1 MATLRS
7 GSGSYLI
14 GSAPPELVWT
24 LVRGDT
30 ASFKVYVTDDTQ
42 TALHVPDWDV
52 EIDIK
57 RNDLNVVSLTPTP
70 ILDVPQSEEDIP
82 EPIPGEFLVQLTSEQ
97 SDLLQTNDVFDIQ
110 MTNVSTDPNSVG
122 YGQVWTVGKGYVVVI
137 EDVTR

>member
-7 GSGSYLI
+7 NSGSYLI

-24 LVRGDT
+24 VVRGDT

-57 RNDLNVVSLTPTP
+57 RNDLVVVTLNPEP
-70 ILDVPQSEEDIP
+70 ILDPNDS
-82 EPIPGEFLVQLTSEQ
+82 EPIPGEFLVQLTSAQ
-97 SDLLQTNDVFDIQ
+97 SDLLQSNDIFDIQ
-110 MTNVSTDPNSVG
+110 MTNVSTDPLSVG
-122 YGQVWTVGKGYVVVI
+122 YGQVWTVGKGYVTII

>member
-7 GSGSYLI
+7 ATGSYLI

-24 LVRGDT
+24 VVRGDT

-57 RNDLNVVSLTPTP
+57 RNDLVVVTLTPEP
-70 ILDVPQSEEDIP
+70 ILDPVDD
-82 EPIPGEFLVQLTSEQ
+82 EPIPGEFLVQLTSAQ
-97 SDLLQTNDVFDIQ
+97 SDLLQSNDVFDIQ
-110 MTNVSTDPNSVG
+110 MTNTSSNPESIG
-122 YGQVWTVGKGYVVVI
+122 YQQVWTVGKGYVVVI

>member
-7 GSGSYLI
+7 ASGSYLI

-24 LVRGDT
+24 VVRGDT

-42 TALHVPDWDV
+42 TALHIPDWDV

-57 RNDLNVVSLTPTP
+57 RNDLVVVTLSPEA
-70 ILDVPQSEEDIP
+70 ILDPIDN
-82 EPIPGEFLVQLTSEQ
+82 EPIPGEFLVKLTSQQ
-97 SDLLQTNDVFDIQ
+97 SDLLQSNDIFDIQ
-110 MTNVSTDPNSVG
+110 MTNTSTNQSSVG
-122 YGQVWTVGKGYVVVI
+122 YGQVWTVAKGYVTVI

>member
-7 GSGSYLI
+7 NSGSYLI

-24 LVRGDT
+24 VVRGDT
-30 ASFKVYVTDDTQ
+30 ASFKVYVTDDAQ

-57 RNDLNVVSLTPTP
+57 RNELIVVTLNPQP
-70 ILDVPQSEEDIP
+70 ILDPVDS
-82 EPIPGEFLVQLTSEQ
+82 EPIPGEFLVQLTSAQ
-97 SDLLQTNDVFDIQ
+97 SDLLQSNDIFDIQ
-110 MTNVSTDPNSVG
+110 MTNNSSDPNSVG
-122 YGQVWTVGKGYVVVI
+122 YGQVWTVGMGYVTVI